1 MVHGIKK
8 VFLDTNVLLDV
19 VLDREGA
26 DYARRILAMKQIR
39 LYVSFLTMANLSY
52 VIRRKGVA
60 ECMACLDSLSRL
72 CNVLPMTEAQLWEM
86 LHGQQPADIEDAYQV
101 LCAEDKECDYIVTS
115 NTAHFKEYTDI
126 PVLTPAEF
134 LSHCKGQQPS

>member
-26 DYARRILAMKQIR
+26 ARARRIMAMGQIR

-52 VIRRKGVA
+52 VIRCRGVA
-60 ECMACLDSLSRL
+60 DCMACLDSMTRL
-72 CNVLPMTEAQLWEM
+72 CNVLPMTESQMWEV
-86 LHGQQPADIEDAYQV
+86 LHGQLPADIEDAFQIM
-101 LCAEDKECDYIVTS
+101 CAEEKECDYIVTS

-134 LSHCKGQQPS
+134 LSHCKGPLPS